1 MTQAAVTHRTRISLV
16 SVCPRCGHEQ
26 PQWYS
31 HTAILTLLRRGD
43 PVEGYCVVCQEF
55 WQLGTRERE
64 GLAAQLPS

>member
-43 PVEGYCVVCQEF
+43 PVEGYCVVCQEY
-55 WQLGTRERE
+55 WQLDSHERTH
-64 GLAAQLPS
+64 LAAKLAS